1 MEEMRPLPQFLG
13 FLSGSPGAGSSF
25 RWVSR
30 DKKVVVIDGEKYP
43 ALRSQE
49 LLVASS
55 DQCSQKTFAHPIS
68 YPRENW
74 SRYSLRTL

>member
-1 MEEMRPLPQFLG
+1 MDEMRPLPQFLG

-25 RWVSR
+25 RWGGR
-30 DKKVVVIDGEKYP
+30 DKKLVVIDGEKYP

-49 LLVASS
+49 LLVACS
-55 DQCSQKTFAHPIS
+55 DPCSQETFSHPLS

-74 SRYSLRTL
+74 SRCSLRTL